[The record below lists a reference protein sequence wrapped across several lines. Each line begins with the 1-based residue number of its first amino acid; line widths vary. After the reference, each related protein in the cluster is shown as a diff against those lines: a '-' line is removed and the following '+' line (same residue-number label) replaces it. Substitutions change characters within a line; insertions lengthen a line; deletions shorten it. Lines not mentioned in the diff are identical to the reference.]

1 MVVFMMCSFEVFK
14 CAGPTALVA
23 GAFVFGRKI
32 EMDCQPKEVL
42 DLRADFDAAA
52 ERYAIPS

>member
-1 MVVFMMCSFEVFK
+1 MMCSFEVFK